1 MQERKPETLSEEEQ
15 RRGMRLIYLGQ
26 GVGAPLAQ
34 LLSYSAFGVLLIKH
48 MGGTDFQSMLLT
60 SLFLVTRVL
69 QLPVS
74 LLVSPRHGKQFM
86 LKAWLG
92 CAIALAA
99 GLGITLL
106 ELSPATR
113 VWLFLLCAALGMTFL
128 ACGTTFWFPLLHD
141 VVPGRIRGRFF
152 GRMRTVWS
160 ITSFL
165 AVIASGL
172 LLGDTPRLWKFRVV
186 LAVGLVFFVLRNA
199 IIARVPEAEQPGE
212 ADYTDWKQYIRDILS
227 RREVVVFCAYFSS
240 LTFLAGFLGPPLV
253 LYLERMGFPAG
264 ENVIVYGCTMFG
276 QILALLIAGILCDHI
291 GTKRVFGMAHVV
303 LCIASFCVVVIGYT
317 PHAIAGRLMPVA
329 TTLCGAMLAMAYV
342 GSTVQLFHLAP
353 DRGRAFFMSLGSI
366 LLMGGRALSPLVAGA
381 IDDAL
386 GTGWEWTVLGL
397 RMNFFQVLFSVAGV
411 GMAALMA
418 ALYFVEDVRPLHEDS

>member
-1 MQERKPETLSEEEQ
+1 
-15 RRGMRLIYLGQ
+15 MRLVYLGQ
-26 GVGAPLAQ
+26 SVGAPLAQ

-48 MGGTDFQSMLLT
+48 MGGTDFQAMFLS
-60 SLFLVTRVL
+60 SLFLATRVL

-74 LLVSPRHGKQFM
+74 LLVPPRHGKSFL

-92 CAIALAA
+92 CAVALAV
-99 GLGITLL
+99 GLGVTFL
-106 ELSPATR
+106 ELSPAVK
-113 VWLFLLCAALGMTFL
+113 VWLFLLCAALGMTAL

-141 VVPGRIRGRFF
+141 VVPGRMRGRFF
-152 GRMRTVWS
+152 GRMRTIWS
-160 ITSFL
+160 VTSFL

-172 LLGDTPRLWKFRVV
+172 FLGDTPRLWKFQMVI
-186 LAVGLVFFVLRNA
+186 AVGLVFFLLRNV
-199 IIARVPEAEQPGE
+199 IIARVPEAEPPGT
-212 ADYTDWKQYIRDILS
+212 ADYADWKQYIRDILS
-227 RREVVVFCAYFSS
+227 RRDVLVFCAYFSS

-264 ENVIVYGCTMFG
+264 ENVLVYGCTMLG
-276 QILALLIAGILCDHI
+276 QILALLIAGILCDRI

-303 LCIASFCVVVIGYT
+303 LCMASFCVAAIGYT

-353 DRGRAFFMSLGSI
+353 DRGRAFFMSLGGI
-366 LLMGGRALSPLVAGA
+366 LLMSGRALSPLVAGA
-381 IDDAL
+381 VDDAL
-386 GTGWEWTVLGL
+386 GTGWRWSLFGL
-397 RMNFFQVLFSVAGV
+397 EMNFFQVLFSVTGA

-418 ALYFVEDVRPLHEDS
+418 ALYFVKDVRPVHQDG

>member
-1 MQERKPETLSEEEQ
+1 MQQKKPESLTEDEQ
-15 RRGMRLIYLGQ
+15 RRGMRLVYFGQ
-26 GVGAPLAQ
+26 GVGTPLAQ

-48 MGGTDFQSMLLT
+48 MGGTDFQAMLLS
-60 SLFLVTRVL
+60 SLFLATRVL

-74 LLVSPRHGKQFM
+74 LLVPPRHGKSFL

-92 CAIALAA
+92 CAIALAV
-99 GLGITLL
+99 GLGVTFLDV
-106 ELSPATR
+106 EPATKVR
-113 VWLFLLCAALGMTFL
+113 LFLFFAALGMTAL

-141 VVPGRIRGRFF
+141 VVPGRMRGRFF

-172 LLGDTPRLWKFRVV
+172 LLGDTPQLWKFQ
-186 LAVGLVFFVLRNA
+186 AVFAMGLLLFLLRNV
-199 IIARVPEAEQPGE
+199 IIAQVPEAEPPGM
-212 ADYTDWKQYIRDILS
+212 ADYANWKQYIRDILS
-227 RREVVVFCAYFSS
+227 RREVLVFCAYFSS

-264 ENVIVYGCTMFG
+264 ENVLVYGCTMFG

-303 LCIASFCVVVIGYT
+303 LCIASFCVVAIGYM
-317 PHAIAGRLMPVA
+317 PYEVAGKLMPVA
-329 TTLCGAMLAMAYV
+329 TTICGAMIAMAYV

-366 LLMGGRALSPLVAGA
+366 LLMSGRALSPLVAGA

-386 GTGWEWTVLGL
+386 GTGWRWSLFGL
-397 RMNFFQVLFSVAGV
+397 EMNFFHVLFSVAGV

-418 ALYFVEDVRPLHEDS
+418 ALHFVQDVKPVHQDS